1 MKLIREGYEK
11 RTVALIL
18 IWAVVVFAYI
28 KLQTDYIN
36 MGAVFVLGCIFSL
49 AVLNKP
55 RKENT
60 AFRKSS
66 GAKAE
71 AIEKSS
77 GAKAEAI
84 EKSSGAKAEAI
95 EKSSSAKKEKKEKK

>member
-36 MGAVFVLGCIFSL
+36 MGAVFILGCIFSL

-55 RKENT
+55 KKEE
-60 AFRKSS
+60 KDL
-66 GAKAE
+66 
-71 AIEKSS
+71 EKSS
-77 GAKAEAI
+77 GAKE
-84 EKSSGAKAEAI
+84 G
-95 EKSSSAKKEKKEKK
+95 KKEKK